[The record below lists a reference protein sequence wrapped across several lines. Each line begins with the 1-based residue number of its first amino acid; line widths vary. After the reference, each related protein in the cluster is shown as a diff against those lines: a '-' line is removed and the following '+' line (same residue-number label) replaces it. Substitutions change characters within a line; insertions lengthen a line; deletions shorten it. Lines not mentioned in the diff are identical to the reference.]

1 MATWSSWLWGSG
13 PKAPLRPTDA
23 SHDTALRAHFLA
35 LLDNVEPPAV
45 FRPSDVAQL
54 IKQKELDNMGYKEWK
69 EAIPAI
75 RELAFELR
83 ALDYCEVLHRG
94 VVLGDDIDLL
104 DVEGP
109 IRIRRVEKYV
119 AKVSD
124 DW

>member
-13 PKAPLRPTDA
+13 PKDPLRPTDA
-23 SHDTALRAHFLA
+23 SYDTALRSHFLA
-35 LLDNVEPPAV
+35 LLDNVEPPA
-45 FRPSDVAQL
+45 L

-119 AKVSD
+119 AKLSD

>member
-1 MATWSSWLWGSG
+1 
-13 PKAPLRPTDA
+13 
-23 SHDTALRAHFLA
+23 
-35 LLDNVEPPAV
+35 
-45 FRPSDVAQL
+45 
-54 IKQKELDNMGYKEWK
+54 MGYKEWK

-94 VVLGDDIDLL
+94 VVLGDDIELL

-119 AKVSD
+119 AKWKALRDNDRRAEFCSND
-124 DW
+124 FYHRRSGH